1 MDTMSRTE
9 LINKIE
15 NLSKD
20 ADLTIHRYARFK
32 KHPFKAL
39 TFYGHVALNRYT
51 PFLSPIKANTIWKHS
66 LYAYETSSIG
76 SIYFLGFYDSDVS
89 LFLLKYFN
97 EKGDL
102 LDVGSNIGYY
112 TSLFTQIV
120 TPSAKIVAF
129 EPTPSTY
136 EVLIKNVGGLKQV
149 LTEKIALSDR
159 NGDLLFYDY
168 GHRHGVFNSSAAQPL
183 AFLKDKG
190 DKIKVKTET
199 LDNWCSRTDTKP
211 SLIKLDTEGTEAGIL
226 KQGQKTISTHTPI
239 ILLEVG
245 GGEAWSKNT
254 AECLDILTTH
264 GYFFFELDNEGNPLP
279 HKRQE
284 TYSYT
289 NLVCIPKN
297 KLDYYVSAR

>member
-1 MDTMSRTE
+1 MLRTE

-15 NLSKD
+15 GLSED
-20 ADLTIHRYARFK
+20 ADLTIHRCARFR
-32 KHPFKAL
+32 KHPFKAII
-39 TFYGHVALNRYT
+39 FYGYVTLNRYT
-51 PFLSPIKANTIWKHS
+51 PLLLPIKAETVWKHH

-89 LFLLKYFN
+89 LFLLKHFN
-97 EKGDL
+97 EQGDL

-120 TPSAKIVAF
+120 APSAKITAF

-136 EVLIKNVGGLKQV
+136 EVLKNNVDNLPQV
-149 LTEKIALSDR
+149 LTEKIALSDKT
-159 NGDLLFYDY
+159 GEMSFFDY
-168 GHRHGVFNSSAAQPL
+168 GHRHGVFNSSVAQPI

-190 DKIKVKTET
+190 TEITVKTDT
-199 LDNWCSRTDTKP
+199 LDNWCKRTNTKP
-211 SLIKLDTEGTEAGIL
+211 SLIKLDTEGTEAKIL
-226 KQGQKTISTHTPI
+226 KYGNETLRTYTPI

-254 AECLDILTTH
+254 SECLDILTTN
-264 GYFFFELDNEGNPLP
+264 GYSFFELDNIGNLLP

-284 TYSYT
+284 RYSYK

-297 KLDYYVSAR
+297 KLDSYVPIS